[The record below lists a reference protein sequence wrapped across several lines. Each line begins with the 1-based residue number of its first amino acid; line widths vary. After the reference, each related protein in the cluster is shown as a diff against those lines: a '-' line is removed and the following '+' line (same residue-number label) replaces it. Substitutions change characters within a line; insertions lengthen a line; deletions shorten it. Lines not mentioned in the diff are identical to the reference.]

1 MSLHTLAHQLQ
12 EAGRGEDKVLVHM
25 TPKEVGGLQALA
37 MAHGGSLTTNPQT
50 GLPEAGFLSSLL
62 PTLAGG
68 VLTAMSGGALS
79 PLMAAGLV
87 GGGTAAVTG
96 SLRKGL
102 MAGLGA
108 YGGAGMGAGLT
119 SMGTTASTAT
129 AAPSTGIEAMKT
141 SMPGTGTGIFANP
154 TLPSAAATN
163 PTTSALSATNQ
174 AVLQS
179 PVMSGQL
186 GYGGFD
192 ASQFM
197 GGPATT
203 TALPTALPTAPVVP
217 PLQTSTP
224 IYSPAEA
231 TVNAPQSAFDKLTT
245 GIKAATGNGMQ
256 GLKDLYAASEAAAP
270 YSSYA
275 SLGALALASQDPTDV
290 KKDKALIRPYD
301 FTYSPTGI
309 ASQPY
314 SGSAERVHFNPVFTA
329 RTPYEAPGP
338 EYAVGGPIETMS
350 AENAVGSNLS
360 YPQANLNTPIY
371 TNPMVQRPMPTN
383 VISQGVDAPVDPYTG
398 EPRYAAG
405 GLSNLGGYSDGGRL
419 LRGPGDGVSDSIP
432 AVIGERQPARLA
444 DGEFVIPARV
454 VSELGNGS
462 TEAGARKLY
471 AMMDR
476 VQKARGKTTGKNKVA
491 VDTRADKH
499 LPA

>member
-1 MSLHTLAHQLQ
+1 MSLHTLAHHLQ

-62 PTLAGG
+62 PMLAGG
-68 VLTAMSGGALS
+68 ALTALSGGALS
-79 PLMAAGLV
+79 PLMAAGMV
-87 GGGTAAVTG
+87 GGGTALATG

-108 YGGAGMGAGLT
+108 YGGAGLGAGLT
-119 SMGTTASTAT
+119 SMGTTAGTAA
-129 AAPSTGIEAMKT
+129 AAPSTGIEAMKA

-154 TLPSAAATN
+154 TLPSATAT
-163 PTTSALSATNQ
+163 PTSPLFATNQ

-179 PVMSGQL
+179 PTMSGQL
-186 GYGGFD
+186 GYGGFN

-197 GGPATT
+197 GAS
-203 TALPTALPTAPVVP
+203 PTAAAIPAIPAAPVVP

-224 IYSPAEA
+224 IYGASEIA
-231 TVNAPQSAFDKLTT
+231 TSAPQSAFNKLTT
-245 GIKAATGNGMQ
+245 GIKAATGNGVQ

-270 YSSYA
+270 YSGYA
-275 SLGALALASQDPTDV
+275 SLGALALAPRDPMDV
-290 KKDKALIRPYD
+290 KKDKSLIRPYD
-301 FTYSPTGI
+301 YSQNPTDI

-314 SGSAERVHFNPVFTA
+314 SGSAERLYFNPTFTA

-338 EYAVGGPIETMS
+338 EYAAGGPVETMS
-350 AENAVGSNLS
+350 AANAVGSNMA
-360 YPQANLNTPIY
+360 YPQANIQTPLY
-371 TNPMVQRPMPTN
+371 SNPIVQRPMPTN
-383 VISQGVDAPVDPYTG
+383 VVSQGIDAPVDTYTG
-398 EPRYAAG
+398 EPRLAGG
-405 GLSNLGGYSDGGRL
+405 GLSSLGSYSDGGRL

-476 VQKARGKTTGKNKVA
+476 VQKARSRTTGKDKIA
-491 VDTRADKH
+491 VNTRAEKH

>member
-37 MAHGGSLTTNPQT
+37 MAHGGSLTVNPQT

-62 PTLAGG
+62 PMIAGG
-68 VLTAMSGGALS
+68 ALTALSGGTLS

-119 SMGTTASTAT
+119 SMGTTAGTT
-129 AAPSTGIEAMKT
+129 VTAPSAVNEAAKRGIMSTPVFPEA
-141 SMPGTGTGIFANP
+141 
-154 TLPSAAATN
+154 AAAT
-163 PTTSALSATNQ
+163 PTSALSATNQ

-197 GGPATT
+197 GGPATAAAPPA
-203 TALPTALPTAPVVP
+203 ALPAAPVVP

-224 IYSPAEA
+224 IYGASEIA
-231 TVNAPQSAFDKLTT
+231 TSAPQSAFNKLTT
-245 GIKAATGNGMQ
+245 GIKAATTNGMQ

-275 SLGALALASQDPTDV
+275 SLGALALAPQDPIDV

-301 FTYSPTGI
+301 FSYNSTGI

-314 SGSAERVHFNPVFTA
+314 TGSAERVHFNPVFTA
-329 RTPYEAPGP
+329 RTPYAAPGP
-338 EYAVGGPIETMS
+338 EYAVGGPVEVMS
-350 AENAVGSNLS
+350 AQNAISANQM
-360 YPQANLNTPIY
+360 YPQAQLQTPDY
-371 TNPMVQRPMPTN
+371 SNPMVQRPMPSN
-383 VISQGVDAPVDPYTG
+383 VITQGVDAPVDSYTG
-398 EPRYAAG
+398 EPRYASG

-476 VQKARGKTTGKNKVA
+476 VQKARSKTTGKNKVA